1 MPSPAQNGRTRNE
14 ILKEVMKLFC
24 SGAAYV
30 AVPSPA
36 QNGRAKNEALGEVTT
51 MFCSGVEY
59 VAVLTLLGTAG
70 PEMKFSKR

>member
-1 MPSPAQNGRTRNE
+1 
-14 ILKEVMKLFC
+14 MKLFC

-59 VAVLTLLGTAG
+59 VAVPTLRGTAG
-70 PEMKFSKR
+70 PEM